1 MSRPLLSLACAAV
14 AACALLITPDA
25 LAQSGKAKRID
36 LNTAEGAT
44 LAGRRIQCGAID
56 NTPTIYYF
64 HGEGFARVPGERDR
78 KLFDVEG

>member
-25 LAQSGKAKRID
+25 LAQSGKAKSID

-44 LAGRRIQCGAID
+44 LAGRRILMWID
-56 NTPTIYYF
+56 RQHADDLLLPW
-64 HGEGFARVPGERDR
+64 
-78 KLFDVEG
+78 